1 MSTYNNG
8 LPENGSR
15 VMRHVSLSERACTI
29 HLLFFLP
36 MSVLFRSFL
45 LLLLPRPRGIAGSVH
60 YRVRV
65 VVVPSLTPPPVDA
78 DGKRDTAA
86 TDRMDWTDGR
96 TDADGEAL
104 KVQAET
110 DGRTTMAGERRG
122 GASRRRGRKERNL
135 LFVAEEA
142 RKDGAQKEGGEG
154 GTAVRNKESNVVSGG
169 GGRLQIDIRKLC
181 TRARGCCCKRVFGM
195 GRAALAVISV
205 RRNAI

>member
-1 MSTYNNG
+1 MEEGEGDRDRSRKSSPPSAMSTYNNG

-110 DGRTTMAGERRG
+110 DGRTTMGGERRRVSPANKEGTKPSFRG
-122 GASRRRGRKERNL
+122 GRSEERRSSEGRRGRR
-135 LFVAEEA
+135 
-142 RKDGAQKEGGEG
+142 DGR
-154 GTAVRNKESNVVSGG
+154 T
-169 GGRLQIDIRKLC
+169 
-181 TRARGCCCKRVFGM
+181 
-195 GRAALAVISV
+195 
-205 RRNAI
+205 